1 MRRSLTVAALLALA
15 ACKRPEP
22 PQRPAGGSPAPV
34 AAAPASPTASA
45 GDASGAH
52 VLRGKITEKID
63 VSQYSYLKLAT
74 ASGEKW
80 TAVPRTDKKV
90 GDEVG
95 VGNVLAMQGY
105 ESPEL
110 KRKFD
115 VVYFGTLAG
124 PGGEVAPM
132 PPAMGGA
139 PGTPSPPAPG
149 GGEGPAT
156 AADMAAQHQAAI
168 GGRPDVQVQ
177 KVAKAAGADART
189 VEEIWNQRAKLK
201 GKTVT
206 VRGQVV
212 TFTPAM
218 GKNFLHLRDGTGD
231 PGKKTNDVTV
241 TTADS
246 VAVGD
251 VVTAKGVVATDKN
264 LGFGYAY
271 PVMVEEAKVTK

>member
-1 MRRSLTVAALLALA
+1 MRRTLTIAALVALA
-15 ACKRPEP
+15 ACKKPDV
-22 PQRPAGGSPAPV
+22 PQRPVSSPPAPAPGPG
-34 AAAPASPTASA
+34 AATSA
-45 GDASGAH
+45 ANDAQ
-52 VLRGKITEKID
+52 VLQGKIVEKID
-63 VSQYSYLKLAT
+63 VSQYSYLRLAT

-90 GDEVG
+90 GEEVG
-95 VGNVLAMQGY
+95 VGNVLAMQDY
-105 ESPEL
+105 QSPEL

-124 PGGEVAPM
+124 PGGDVAPM
-132 PPAMGGA
+132 PPAMGGTSGGQMA
-139 PGTPSPPAPG
+139 AGGDSANPSQ
-149 GGEGPAT
+149 
-156 AADMAAQHQAAI
+156 MAAQHQAALA
-168 GGRPDVQVQ
+168 GRPDVKVQ
-177 KVAKAAGADART
+177 KVAKATGADART
-189 VEEIWNQRAKLK
+189 VEEIWSQRERLK

-218 GKNFLHLRDGTGD
+218 GKNFVHIRDGSGD
-231 PGKKTNDVTV
+231 SEKKNNDVAV
-241 TTADS
+241 TTADT

-271 PVMVEEAKVTK
+271 PVIVEDAKMMK